1 VKAKELRNM
10 TVDELG
16 AKAGE
21 LKKEL
26 FNLKMRHATS
36 QLENPLKLRLLR
48 RDIARVNTIAA
59 AAGRKGEA

>member
-10 TVDELG
+10 SAEELG
-16 AKAGE
+16 AKSEE

-36 QLENPLKLRLLR
+36 QLENPLKIRLLR
-48 RDIARVNTIAA
+48 RDVARVNTIAA
-59 AAGRKGEA
+59 SKKGEA

>member
-10 TVDELG
+10 SAEELG
-16 AKAGE
+16 AKAEE

-36 QLENPLKLRLLR
+36 QLENPLKIRLLR
-48 RDIARVNTIAA
+48 RDVARVNTIAA
-59 AAGRKGEA
+59 SKKGEA

>member
-1 VKAKELRNM
+1 VKPKELRNM
-10 TVDELG
+10 TAEELG
-16 AKAGE
+16 VKAEE

-36 QLENPLKLRLLR
+36 QLENPLKIRLLR

-59 AAGRKGEA
+59 GKKEEA